1 MKDPFF
7 KEKFDYTEDY
17 LSTSHVQ
24 PELINLIFVHCASL
38 KVKWQIYL
46 KVIVFKDYIK
56 NQTDKIQCHFQY
68 LFGKYYLWY
77 QHSTTI
83 H

>member
-7 KEKFDYTEDY
+7 KEKLDYTEDY

-24 PELINLIFVHCASL
+24 PEMINLIFVHCAPL

-46 KVIVFKDYIK
+46 KVIVFKD
-56 NQTDKIQCHFQY
+56 
-68 LFGKYYLWY
+68 
-77 QHSTTI
+77 
-83 H
+83 

>member
-24 PELINLIFVHCASL
+24 PEMINLIFVHCAPL

-46 KVIVFKDYIK
+46 KVIVFKD
-56 NQTDKIQCHFQY
+56 
-68 LFGKYYLWY
+68 
-77 QHSTTI
+77 
-83 H
+83 